1 MKKFSLLKK
10 GFCAVALVAMC
21 SFGVFAQEKDAPK
34 PPKNDGPQEFVGKL
48 DTAKVKGNKLIT
60 LTVDKEVYV
69 LTVGLPCP
77 APQAKAPKGNPPKD
91 FNPDEKPTL
100 DTKQAPE
107 NAPELNAEN
116 GNAPL
121 EAKADAPKDAPLN
134 PPPALD
140 VKPISIKELNVLKG
154 TTVKLLG
161 SADKEGHVI
170 TVYGIFTSPSD
181 DAK

>member
-1 MKKFSLLKK
+1 MKTFSVLKK
-10 GFCAVALVAMC
+10 GFCAVALIAMC
-21 SFGVFAQEKDAPK
+21 SFGVFAQEKNAPK

-69 LTVGLPCP
+69 LTVAPCP
-77 APQAKAPKGNPPKD
+77 AAPQAKAPKGNPPKD
-91 FNPDEKPTL
+91 FNSDVKP
-100 DTKQAPE
+100 APE
-107 NAPELNAEN
+107 APELNAEN
-116 GNAPL
+116 ENAPL

-134 PPPALD
+134 PPPVLD
-140 VKPISIKELNVLKG
+140 VKPISIKELNILKG
-154 TTVKLLG
+154 RSVKLLG

>member
-1 MKKFSLLKK
+1 MKTLSVLKK
-10 GFCAVALVAMC
+10 GFCAVALIAMC
-21 SFGVFAQEKDAPK
+21 SFGVFAQEKDAPR
-34 PPKNDGPQEFVGKL
+34 PPKNDGPQEFIGKL
-48 DTAKVKGNKLIT
+48 DTAKLKGNKLIT

-69 LTVGLPCP
+69 LTVAPCP
-77 APQAKAPKGNPPKD
+77 KAPKGNPPKD
-91 FNPDEKPTL
+91 FNSEAKP
-100 DTKQAPE
+100 APE
-107 NAPELNAEN
+107 KELELNAEN
-116 GNAPL
+116 KNAPL
-121 EAKADAPKDAPLN
+121 DAKIDAPKDAQLN

-170 TVYGIFTSPSD
+170 TVYGIFTGPSD